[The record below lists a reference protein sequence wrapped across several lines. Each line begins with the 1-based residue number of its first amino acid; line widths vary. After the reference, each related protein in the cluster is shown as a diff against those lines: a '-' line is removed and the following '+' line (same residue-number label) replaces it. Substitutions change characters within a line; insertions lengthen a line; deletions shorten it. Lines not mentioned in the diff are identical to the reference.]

1 MQYQDKVLGSLLGA
15 AIGDTMGA
23 ATELRPKALIRER
36 FGGEVRTILA
46 PPDDTFARGSSAGRV
61 TDDFSLIY
69 YTTQEIINNGGCIN
83 DEVAVRALLSWAS
96 DEEFFKK
103 YAGPTTQAAVRRLKG
118 EHVTDY
124 YDFICCDNA
133 KASNG
138 SAMKIAP
145 AGFFNPGDVDKAV
158 RDAIVLCRPTHNN
171 NLSMSGASAIA
182 AAVSEA
188 MRPGANLYS
197 VVQAGIKGSEYGM
210 ACAKDSCAIL
220 AGPDVEKRIKL
231 AITLALTSDSLDE
244 ATTKIADIVGTG
256 LHISESVPAVFGI
269 LVAARNNPMD
279 AIIAAVNIGSDTDTI
294 ASMTGAIMGALHGA
308 EAFSKAD
315 LELIESVNNYDLRKM
330 AQSVNTLIQ
339 RN

>member
-1 MQYQDKVLGSLLGA
+1 MQYQDKILGSLLGA

-23 ATELRPKALIRER
+23 VTELRPKALIRER
-36 FGGEVRTILA
+36 FGGEVRTILT
-46 PPDDTFARGSSAGRV
+46 PPDDTFARGSKAGRV

-69 YTTQEIINNGGCIN
+69 YTTQEIIHNGGRID
-83 DEVAVRALLSWAS
+83 DEVAVRALLAWAS
-96 DEEFFKK
+96 DEEFFRK
-103 YAGPTTQAAVRRLKG
+103 YAGPTTQAAVRRMKG
-118 EHVTDY
+118 EQVSDY

-145 AGFFNPGDVDKAV
+145 AGFFHPGDVDQAI
-158 RDAIVLCRPTHNN
+158 RDAIVLCKPTHNN
-171 NLSMSGASAIA
+171 NLSIAGASAIA

-188 MRPGANLYS
+188 MRPGANIYS
-197 VVQAGIKGSEYGM
+197 VVQAGIEGSKNGM
-210 ACAKDSCAIL
+210 SYAKDNCAIL

-231 AITLALTSDSLDE
+231 AVTLALTSDSLDE
-244 ATTKIADIVGTG
+244 ATTKIADLVGTG

-269 LVAARNNPMD
+269 IVAARNDPME

-308 EAFSKAD
+308 DAFAKAD
-315 LELIESVNNYDLRKM
+315 LELIESVNHYDLRTM
-330 AQSVNTLIQ
+330 AQAAATLI
-339 RN
+339 R